1 MRRIQIYAVQI
12 IAIMLHA
19 LRTTAI
25 RYTKHIFEEA
35 KNSVIFS
42 NPAAQTVAARY
53 ATTFSCLLRFIYV
66 CNFCFLLNNS
76 CELASESNKIC
87 IKSIYHLHARQR
99 LKLDFN

>member
-53 ATTFSCLLRFIYV
+53 ATTFPVYCASFMCAIFA
-66 CNFCFLLNNS
+66 FC
-76 CELASESNKIC
+76 
-87 IKSIYHLHARQR
+87 
-99 LKLDFN
+99 